1 MSDALQ
7 KTVAEFL
14 RDKTLVSGLGTD
26 ESPCSIAAI
35 NLALTG
41 KLTDS
46 VPECMSLVIGKTILV
61 LQDAMPDAMRNS
73 DAWRTLLPLAAGSG
87 RQHEAQRLAVL
98 LDWMWSVA
106 LPEVQPVAEANGFGG
121 EWAHMCSQKSAGSA
135 KVAAWAASEAAEQ
148 VTSEKA
154 RAARAAD
161 QNFWDRVDVPE
172 LLRRMIEA
180 PEDKECVRHSF
191 NCRKLLQRWGGYR
204 PACSLR
210 TSNCA
215 MRTSACVNW

>member
-46 VPECMSLVIGKTILV
+46 VPECMSAVIGNTIIV

-73 DAWRTLLPLAAGSG
+73 DTWRTLLPLAAGSG
-87 RQHEAQRLAVL
+87 RQHEAQRLTVL
-98 LDWMWSVA
+98 LDWLWSVA
-106 LPEVQPVAEANGFGG
+106 LPQVQPVADANGFGG
-121 EWAHMCSQKSAGSA
+121 EWAYMCREKSAVSA
-135 KVAAWAASEAAEQ
+135 KAAAEAAARAAAAEAAGA
-148 VTSEKA
+148 A
-154 RAARAAD
+154 RAARAARAKHIAD
-161 QNFWDRVDVPE
+161 CLDAWPDKPWPTMEPRCRP
-172 LLRRMIEA
+172 RIA
-180 PEDKECVRHSF
+180 PT
-191 NCRKLLQRWGGYR
+191 R
-204 PACSLR
+204 PAGAR
-210 TSNCA
+210 
-215 MRTSACVNW
+215 R

>member
-154 RAARAAD
+154 RAARAAEGAARAAALASDAAHEAASWQAGWQAARSAD

-180 PEDKECVRHSF
+180 PEDKE
-191 NCRKLLQRWGGYR
+191 
-204 PACSLR
+204 
-210 TSNCA
+210 
-215 MRTSACVNW
+215 